1 MKILVIILFC
11 LIILMVGCS
20 HSYNPASSLWKE
32 RQMEDDQRIHGNP
45 YQSTGQFQTVWM
57 PILY

>member
-1 MKILVIILFC
+1 MKVLAVILLCFMILVS
-11 LIILMVGCS
+11 GCS
-20 HSYNPASSLWKE
+20 HSHNPASSLWKE

-45 YQSTGQFQTVWM
+45 YQSTGALQTVWM